1 METLTLSA
9 ENLQETIVSL
19 ESRTNQLEETIFEL
33 YRSVSRSY
41 GVLDFAQMTP
51 ETFAAPYSIHA
62 ITIPQTNLSVTFIT
76 TPPGLVIGTPQSM
89 TPGPL
94 QWAKVLEIQLPS
106 HTKFVS
112 FCYGGNVGTV
122 EWFGDDNSG
131 YSLPTLRELSPLT
144 PTRQF
149 YLAKNE
155 GIRGLKLT
163 SSGAMVLHSLA
174 IGIG

>member
-33 YRSVSRSY
+33 YRSVSRVY
-41 GVLDFAQMTP
+41 GVLDFTQMTP
-51 ETFAAPYSIHA
+51 ETFATPYSTHSIA
-62 ITIPQTNLSVTFIT
+62 IPHTTLNVTFTT
-76 TPPGLVIGTPQSM
+76 TPPRLVIGNPQSM

-94 QWAKVLEIQLPS
+94 QWTKVLEIQLPS

-112 FCYGGNVGTV
+112 FCYGGGVGTV
-122 EWFGDDNSG
+122 EWFADDNSG
-131 YSLPTLRELSPLT
+131 YILPTLRELSPAT

-155 GIRGLKLT
+155 GIRRLRLT
-163 SSGAMVLHSLA
+163 RIGETVLHRLT